1 MDALCK
7 LDQVDSKDPSIA
19 VTSLNYFF
27 HSFNFMLSVIMVYVV
42 FYVASP
48 KHRPN

>member
-27 HSFNFMLSVIMVYVV
+27 HSFNFMLETGFVFVCRVI
-42 FYVASP
+42 
-48 KHRPN
+48 RWWQ